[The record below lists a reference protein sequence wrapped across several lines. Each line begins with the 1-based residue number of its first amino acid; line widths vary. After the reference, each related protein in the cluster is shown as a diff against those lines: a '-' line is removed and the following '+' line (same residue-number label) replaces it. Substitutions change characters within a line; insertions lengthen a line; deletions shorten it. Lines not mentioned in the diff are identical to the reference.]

1 MSEQFTKQ
9 PNFADKPT
17 LVSASVSDHSFVET
31 EHFRI
36 NAEHDILTID
46 LFGTWNE
53 EDTLQYVE
61 AYKRLVQR
69 YFTREWACVVNLK
82 GLDML
87 LSESFQIET
96 FKALNAWSYIKGMK
110 AISVIISQDNRSH
123 LLYQFEEI
131 FKVNHPYST
140 AVCHTDISATQW
152 LSTQGFKPK
161 PANRTHRLESI
172 AV

>member
-1 MSEQFTKQ
+1 MLETVANQNTKQ
-9 PNFADKPT
+9 VKTDFFSIMP
-17 LVSASVSDHSFVET
+17 
-31 EHFRI
+31 EHNI
-36 NAEHDILTID
+36 VTVD

-53 EDTLQYVE
+53 QQTLDYV
-61 AYKRLVQR
+61 ADFKRLVHR
-69 YFTREWACVVNLK
+69 YFTQEWACVINLQH
-82 GLDML
+82 LDML

-110 AISVIISQDNRSH
+110 AIAVVVSHRNRSH

-140 AVCHTDISATQW
+140 AVCHSELESIQW
-152 LSTQGFKPK
+152 LSAQGFRSREKSK
-161 PANRTHRLESI
+161 SQSVYNSRGI

>member
-1 MSEQFTKQ
+1 MSEQSVTKNGQLDETQNFIIQ
-9 PNFADKPT
+9 P
-17 LVSASVSDHSFVET
+17 
-31 EHFRI
+31 
-36 NAEHDILTID
+36 EHDILTID

-53 EDTLQYVE
+53 QQTLDYVAE
-61 AYKRLVQR
+61 YKRLVHR
-69 YFTREWACVVNLK
+69 YFTREWACVINLQ

-110 AISVIISQDNRSH
+110 AVSVIISNNNRSH

-131 FKVNHPYST
+131 FKVNHPYAT
-140 AVCHTDISATQW
+140 AVCHSPIAADQW
-152 LSTQGFKPK
+152 LVDQGFKPK
-161 PANRTHRLESI
+161 VDKRSHKFESI

>member
-1 MSEQFTKQ
+1 MDKQ
-9 PNFADKPT
+9 TSFENGMEDTGQNFIIHP
-17 LVSASVSDHSFVET
+17 
-31 EHFRI
+31 EH
-36 NAEHDILTID
+36 EILTID

-53 EDTLQYVE
+53 QQTLDYVAE
-61 AYKRLVQR
+61 YKRQVHR
-69 YFTREWACVVNLK
+69 YFTREWACVINLQ

-110 AISVIISQDNRSH
+110 AVSVLVSSKNRSH

-131 FKVNHPYST
+131 FKVNHPYAT
-140 AVCHTDISATQW
+140 AVCHSPVEAAHW
-152 LSTQGFKPK
+152 LSDQGFQQKIREH
-161 PANRTHRLESI
+161 AREVDTI